1 MHSLG
6 FSNSS
11 VLVVGDVILD
21 KYHFGKVRRISP
33 EAPVPVV
40 EVERSM
46 FTLGGAGNVANNIAH
61 LGGKSY
67 LFGTAGNDTNKTILL
82 DLLNKINVEVFLC
95 ETNIPTTTKVRVIG
109 EHQQIVRLDFE
120 EVQEIQGDSY
130 RWIRESIDTVIGK
143 VGAVV
148 ISDYGKGVCSPELC
162 RYVIDRGN
170 SRGIF
175 IVVDPKGK
183 DWTKY
188 TGATVVSPN
197 VKELSEVVGR
207 ELPNINQEIE
217 ACGAEVMK
225 RYDLKY
231 LLVTRSEKGMTLI
244 SHDGVAHIPTEA
256 KEVFDVSG
264 AGDTVVA
271 TLSAAVATG
280 IDIKLGVELA
290 NRAAGIVVS
299 KIGTTPIKIEE
310 LVNSTKVELHGKI
323 VDFDLLLGIVKE
335 LKERGEDIV
344 FTNGCFD
351 ILHAGHVSYLKEAKR
366 LGDILIV
373 GLNSDDSV
381 KRLKGH
387 GRPLN
392 RERNR
397 AEVLEALEFVDYI
410 VVFDEDT
417 PYRLVKSVMPKVLVK
432 GGDYTV
438 DEIVGREFA
447 GKTVVLPFVEG
458 YSTTNIIK
466 NLRRNV
472 SEESSEDK

>member
-1 MHSLG
+1 MHSLD
-6 FSNSS
+6 FSHCS
-11 VLVVGDVILD
+11 VLVVGDIILD

-40 EVERSM
+40 EVERST
-46 FTLGGAGNVANNIAH
+46 FTLGGAGNVVNNIAH

-67 LFGTAGNDTNKTILL
+67 LLGTAGNDANKSILL

-95 ETNIPTTTKVRVIG
+95 ETNVPTTTKVRVIG

-120 EVQEIQGDSY
+120 AAQEIQGDSY
-130 RWIRESIDTVIGK
+130 QWIRENIDTVIGK
-143 VGAVV
+143 VRAVV

-162 RYVIDRGN
+162 RYVIERGN
-170 SRGIF
+170 RSGIF
-175 IVVDPKGK
+175 IAVDPKGR

-197 VKELSEVVGR
+197 VKELGEVIGR

-217 ACGAEVMK
+217 TYGIEVLK

-244 SHDGVAHIPTEA
+244 SYNDITHIPTEA
-256 KEVFDVSG
+256 REVFDVSG

-271 TLSAAVATG
+271 MLSTAISNG
-280 IDIKLGVELA
+280 IDIKSAVKLA
-290 NRAAGIVVS
+290 NKAAGIVVS
-299 KIGTTPIKIEE
+299 KVGTTPVKIEE
-310 LVNSTKVELHGKI
+310 LVDSTKNELHGKI
-323 VDFDLLLGIVKE
+323 VDMEMLLGIIKE
-335 LKERGEDIV
+335 LNERGDDIV

-351 ILHAGHVSYLKEAKR
+351 ILHVGHVTYLKEAKR

-373 GLNSDDSV
+373 GLNSDASV
-381 KRLKGH
+381 KKLKGY

-392 RERNR
+392 RERDR
-397 AEVLEALEFVDYI
+397 AEVLAALEFVDYV
-410 VVFDEDT
+410 VVFNEET
-417 PYRLVKSVMPKVLVK
+417 PYRLIKSIMPKVLVK
-432 GGDYTV
+432 GGDYAV
-438 DEIVGREFA
+438 ADIVGREFA

-458 YSTTNIIK
+458 YSTTAIIK
-466 NLRRNV
+466 NFRRNLC
-472 SEESSEDK
+472 

>member
-1 MHSLG
+1 MHSLDL
-6 FSNSS
+6 SKSS
-11 VLVVGDVILD
+11 ILVVGDVILD

-67 LFGTAGNDTNKTILL
+67 LLGTAGNDTNKTILL
-82 DLLNKINVEVFLC
+82 DLLHKINVEVFLC
-95 ETNIPTTTKVRVIG
+95 ETNVPTTTKVRVLG

-120 EVQEIQGDSY
+120 EVQEIRGDSY
-130 RWIRESIDTVIGK
+130 QWIREKIDSVIGK
-143 VGAVV
+143 VGSVV

-162 RYVIDRGN
+162 RYVINRGN

-175 IVVDPKGK
+175 IVVDPKGN
-183 DWTKY
+183 DWSKY
-188 TGATVVSPN
+188 AGATVVSPN
-197 VKELSEVVGR
+197 VKELGEVIGR
-207 ELPNINQEIE
+207 ELPNTNQEIE

-231 LLVTRSEKGMTLI
+231 ILVTRSEKGMTLI
-244 SHDGVAHIPTEA
+244 SHDDIVHIPTEA

-271 TLSAAVATG
+271 TLSTAVSNG
-280 IDIKLGVELA
+280 IDIKMAVKLA

-310 LVNSTKVELHGKI
+310 LVNSTKDEFYGKI
-323 VDFDLLLGIVKE
+323 VDFDLLIGIVKE

-381 KRLKGH
+381 KRLKGYD
-387 GRPLN
+387 RPLN
-392 RERNR
+392 RERDR
-397 AEVLEALEFVDYI
+397 AEVLAALEFVDYV
-410 VVFDEDT
+410 VVFGEDT
-417 PYRLVKSVMPKVLVK
+417 PRELIKSIMPKVLVK

-438 DEIVGREFA
+438 EEVVGKEFA

-458 YSTTNIIK
+458 YSTTKIIK
-466 NLRRNV
+466 KILN
-472 SEESSEDK
+472 S